1 MSVCME
7 GTLCCLARLGPGL
20 LHWYTRVCR
29 GEGVGMT
36 LDQPVDVGF
45 SGSGS
50 VIGRVEVGGS
60 LDQHGAFLMWRHPS
74 WICLQ

>member
-1 MSVCME
+1 
-7 GTLCCLARLGPGL
+7 
-20 LHWYTRVCR
+20 
-29 GEGVGMT
+29 MT

-60 LDQHGAFLMWRHPS
+60 LDQHGAFLVWHHLS